1 MTRLT
6 RHVLGELLKVFL
18 VTLTGMTV
26 LMLIAGVAQE
36 AIRQGLGPESIIKLV
51 PYAMPNALRFA
62 VPGTIL
68 FAVCTVFGRMSAS
81 NEITAIKSLGI
92 SPMRI
97 ITPAFVLAFLISLVA
112 VWLNDVAVSWGKKGM
127 QRVIL
132 HSVEQ
137 IAYGMLRTQRSYS
150 TRQFSINVKRVDDRK
165 LIRPMICF
173 HSGEGSPPTVLTARE
188 AELQLDQENGLLN
201 VLLTD
206 GQVTVGDEVTLRFPG
221 KTITHEIPLTEAAR
235 KASSASRPS
244 DLPLWRIQPELCAT
258 ESEIEGLRQELAVR
272 AAYQMLTGDMA
283 GLTSAEWDTQNARLA
298 NARYRL
304 HRLATVPW
312 RRWANGFSCLFFVMV
327 GVPLAIRMRNRDLW
341 TSFAV
346 CFLPILIVYYPL
358 LAYGVDRAK
367 SGDLPPYSVWLGNV
381 ILALAGLWIL
391 RRILRY

>member
-6 RHVLGELLKVFL
+6 RHVVGELLKVFL
-18 VTLTGMTV
+18 VTLAGMTV
-26 LMLIAGVAQE
+26 LMLIVGVAQE
-36 AIRQGLGPESIIKLV
+36 AIRQGLGPEPIIRLV

-68 FAVCTVFGRMSAS
+68 FAVCSVYGRMSAS
-81 NEITAIKSLGI
+81 NEITAIKSLGV

-97 ITPAFVLAFLISLVA
+97 VTPALVLAFLVSLVA

-137 IAYGMLRTQRSYS
+137 IAYGMLRTQRSYT
-150 TRQFSINVKRVDDRK
+150 TRQFSISVKGVEDRK
-165 LIRPMICF
+165 LVRPMICF
-173 HSGEGSPPTVLTARE
+173 NSGDDSPATVLTARE

-206 GQVTVGDEVTLRFPG
+206 GQVAVGDEVTLKFPG
-221 KTITHEIPLTEAAR
+221 KTVKHEIPLTEAAR
-235 KASSASRPS
+235 KASYSGSVS
-244 DLPLWRIQPELCAT
+244 NLPLWRIEP
-258 ESEIEGLRQELAVR
+258 EIEAQEIEIEQLRQELAIQ
-272 AAYQMLTGDMA
+272 AAYQMLTGDMS
-283 GLTSAEWDTQNARLA
+283 GLTSAEWNSEIARLEA
-298 NARYRL
+298 ARCRL
-304 HRLATVPW
+304 HRLETVPW

-327 GVPLAIRMRNRDLW
+327 GAPLAIRLRNRDLW

-381 ILALAGLWIL
+381 ILAIAGLWIL

>member
-1 MTRLT
+1 
-6 RHVLGELLKVFL
+6 
-18 VTLTGMTV
+18 
-26 LMLIAGVAQE
+26 
-36 AIRQGLGPESIIKLV
+36 
-51 PYAMPNALRFA
+51 
-62 VPGTIL
+62 
-68 FAVCTVFGRMSAS
+68 MSAS

-97 ITPAFVLAFLISLVA
+97 VAPAFVLAFLVSLVA
-112 VWLNDVAVSWGKKGM
+112 VWLNDVAVSWGRRGM

-137 IAYGMLRTQRSYS
+137 IAYGMLRTQRSYT
-150 TRQFSINVKRVDDRK
+150 TRQFSINVKQVDGRK

-173 HSGEGSPPTVLTARE
+173 HATEDAPPTVVTARE
-188 AELQLDQENGLLN
+188 AELQLDQDNAMLN

-206 GQVTVGDEVTLRFPG
+206 GQVTVGEQVSVRFPG

-235 KASSASRPS
+235 KANLAGSTSN
-244 DLPLWRIQPELCAT
+244 LPLWRIDPELHTQETEIKQLQQECA
-258 ESEIEGLRQELAVR
+258 VV

-283 GLTSAEWDTQNARLA
+283 GLTSAEWDSHNSRLGG
-298 NARYRL
+298 ARYRL
-304 HRLATVPW
+304 HRLQTVPW

-327 GVPLAIRMRNRDLW
+327 GTPLAIRMRNRDLW

-381 ILALAGLWIL
+381 ILAIAGLWL
-391 RRILRY
+391 MRRILRY

>member
-6 RHVLGELLKVFL
+6 RHLLGELLMVFL
-18 VTLTGMTV
+18 VTLAGMTV
-26 LMLIAGVAQE
+26 LMLIVGVAQE
-36 AIRQGLGPESIIKLV
+36 AIRQGLGPEPIIKLV

-68 FAVCTVFGRMSAS
+68 FAVCSVYGRMSAS

-97 ITPAFVLAFLISLVA
+97 VTPAFVLAFLVSLVA
-112 VWLNDVAVSWGKKGM
+112 VWLNDVAVSWGKRGM

-137 IAYGMLRTQRSYS
+137 IAYGMLRTQRSYA

-173 HSGEGSPPTVLTARE
+173 HSGEHSPTTVLTAQE

-206 GQVTVGDEVTLRFPG
+206 GQVTVGDQVKLRFPG

-235 KASSASRPS
+235 RASSGNSASN
-244 DLPLWRIQPELCAT
+244 LPLWRIDAETRAQ
-258 ESEIEGLRQELAVR
+258 ESEIEHLQQELAVE
-272 AAYQMLTGDMA
+272 AAYQMLTGDIA
-283 GLTSAEWDTQNARLA
+283 GLTAPEWKSRNARLE
-298 NARYRL
+298 NARHRL
-304 HRLATVPW
+304 HRLQTVPW

-327 GVPLAIRMRNRDLW
+327 GAPLAIRMRNRDLW
-341 TSFAV
+341 SSFAV

-358 LAYGVDRAK
+358 LAFGVDRAK

>member
-1 MTRLT
+1 
-6 RHVLGELLKVFL
+6 
-18 VTLTGMTV
+18 
-26 LMLIAGVAQE
+26 MLIVGVAQE
-36 AIRQGLGPESIIKLV
+36 AIRQGLGPEPIIKLV

-68 FAVCTVFGRMSAS
+68 FAVCSVYGRMSAS
-81 NEITAIKSLGI
+81 NEITAIKSLGV

-97 ITPAFVLAFLISLVA
+97 VTPAFVLAFLVSLVA

-137 IAYGMLRTQRSYS
+137 IAYGMLRTQRSYT
-150 TRQFSINVKRVDDRK
+150 TRQFSISVKGVDDRK
-165 LIRPMICF
+165 LVRPMICF
-173 HSGEGSPPTVLTARE
+173 NSGEDSPATVVIAEE

-201 VLLTD
+201 VLLTN
-206 GQVTVGDEVTLRFPG
+206 GQVRVGDEVTLKFPG
-221 KTITHEIPLTEAAR
+221 KTIKHEIPLTEAAH
-235 KASSASRPS
+235 KASYSGSVS
-244 DLPLWRIQPELCAT
+244 NLPLWKIEP
-258 ESEIEGLRQELAVR
+258 EIETQETEIEQLQQELAVD

-283 GLTSAEWDTQNARLA
+283 GLTSAEWNSRIARLEA
-298 NARYRL
+298 ARCRL
-304 HRLATVPW
+304 HRLETVPW

-327 GVPLAIRMRNRDLW
+327 GAPLAIRLRNRDLW

-381 ILALAGLWIL
+381 ILAVAGLWIL